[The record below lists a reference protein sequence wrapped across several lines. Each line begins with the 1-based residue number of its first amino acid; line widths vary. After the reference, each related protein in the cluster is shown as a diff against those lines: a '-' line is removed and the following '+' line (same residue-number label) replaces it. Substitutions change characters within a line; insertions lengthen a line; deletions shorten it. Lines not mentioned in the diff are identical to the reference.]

1 MKKEQPVLTATEIEE
16 LFTQTDGNYLF
27 ARWGRPISP
36 VVFGVLDD
44 TLGVV
49 KTAIK
54 EVCSA
59 CGHPTDELDPEL
71 GSNLMVFFVSN
82 WHELCELPDLNQ
94 LIPNFSNVVDRL
106 QAVSANQYRAFRF
119 DDIGAIQA
127 CFVFLRM
134 DEALERLGAD
144 SLVLAQVVQAM
155 LLWSQTAFCDKS
167 PLAMLGNGTV
177 VLRPDIA
184 AVLRAAYDPVMP
196 ARADDPSHALR
207 LEARAR
213 LIS

>member
-1 MKKEQPVLTATEIEE
+1 M
-16 LFTQTDGNYLF
+16 
-27 ARWGRPISP
+27 
-36 VVFGVLDD
+36 
-44 TLGVV
+44 
-49 KTAIK
+49 
-54 EVCSA
+54 
-59 CGHPTDELDPEL
+59 
-71 GSNLMVFFVSN
+71 
-82 WHELCELPDLNQ
+82 
-94 LIPNFSNVVDRL
+94 DRL

-134 DEALERLGAD
+134 DEALEQLGAD
-144 SLVLAQVVQAM
+144 SLILAQVVQAM

-196 ARADDPSHALR
+196 ARAADPSHALR
-207 LEARAR
+207 LEARAQ

>member
-1 MKKEQPVLTATEIEE
+1 MFTATEIEE
-16 LFTQTDGNYLF
+16 LFTRTDGNYVF

-36 VVFGVLDD
+36 VVFGVSDETLD
-44 TLGVV
+44 VV
-49 KTAIK
+49 KTAIE

-59 CGHPTDELDPEL
+59 CGHPTNDLDPEL

-94 LIPNFSNVVDRL
+94 LIPNLSNVVDRL
-106 QAVSANQYRAFRF
+106 EAVSANQYRAFRF

-134 DEALERLGAD
+134 DGALEQLGAD
-144 SLVLAQVVQAM
+144 SLVLAQVAQAM
-155 LLWSQTAFCDKS
+155 LLWSQTAFRDRS
-167 PLAMLGNGTV
+167 PLAMLENGTV
-177 VLRPDIA
+177 VLHPDIA
-184 AVLRAAYDPVMP
+184 AVLRAAYDPIMP

-213 LIS
+213 LLS